1 MMNEYSPPEVDNVRA
16 CLVYGVRRKR
26 PGYWNEKRTEVSR
39 REYGVQ
45 VTKIGP
51 FIDILIPESVIV
63 ISSSGDKTEYQRLYP
78 DVEEWNRRVV
88 GFLREVDF
96 GLPATPCWHLQTF
109 PVKDLVNR
117 AAVEATQIPATDP
130 VILTVTINNDSD
142 RTQQQ
147 ADLIIDQF
155 IAVTEGLENVVGV
168 VVSLDKI
175 NIKVESAEEL
185 VDAVNQKRDQQE
197 IESFEKPVPAPA
209 NPSSRSIKKTSCK

>member
-1 MMNEYSPPEVDNVRA
+1 MNEYSPPKADNLRA
-16 CLVYGVRRKR
+16 HLAYGIRVKKST
-26 PGYWNEKRTEVSR
+26 YWDVERTEMMKK
-39 REYGVQ
+39 EYRVQ
-45 VTKIGP
+45 VVEIGP
-51 FIDILIPESVIV
+51 LVDIRIPESIIA
-63 ISSSGDKTEYQRLYP
+63 ISSSGDDEEYRRLYP
-78 DVEEWNRRVV
+78 GAEWDPRIV
-88 GFLREVDF
+88 GFLRGV
-96 GLPATPCWHLQTF
+96 GYSAPAILDWHLQTF

-130 VILTVTINNDSD
+130 VILTVTVNNDSD